1 MRVRYSIW
9 DPSGNI
15 TALVESPVPAERQ
28 SAVASALMARHPAVE
43 QLGFVTWQA
52 EDGSDAALRM
62 AGGEFCGNASMSA
75 AALLQSRWASAAPS
89 GAWITRSLRV
99 SGARRPVAVRLCRQ
113 AEGLYAGGVCMPKAR
128 EIVETDFRWG
138 SLRGTLPLVRME
150 GISHVIVSDASPLFA
165 LKDRPAEAEE
175 AVKAW
180 CAALDAEGLGLM
192 FLELGEG
199 DPRLTPLVYIPG
211 SGTLFWEN
219 SCASGSSAAGMA
231 LAAGSGRALR
241 LRLEQPG
248 GCLQVESDPKSG
260 ETWLYGRTALLG
272 QYDTEI
278 RG

>member
-15 TALVESPVPAERQ
+15 TALVESPVPVERQ
-28 SAVASALMARHPAVE
+28 SAVAAELMARHPAVE
-43 QLGFVTWQA
+43 QLGFVSWQA
-52 EDGSDAALRM
+52 EDGTDAVLRM

-75 AALLQSRWASAAPS
+75 AALLQSRLESAAPS

-99 SGARRPVAVRLCRQ
+99 SGAKQPVAVRLQGEKEDVYRG
-113 AEGLYAGGVCMPKAR
+113 AVCMPKAR
-128 EIVETDFRWG
+128 AIVETAFRWG
-138 SLRGTLPLVRME
+138 SLSGRLPLVRME
-150 GISHVIVSDASPLFA
+150 GISHVIVSDASSLFA

-175 AVKAW
+175 AVKTW

-192 FLELGEG
+192 FLEHGVG

-211 SGTLFWEN
+211 SNTLFWES

-231 LAAGSGRALR
+231 LAAESGRALR
-241 LRLEQPG
+241 LTLAQPG
-248 GCLQVESDPKSG
+248 GSLQVKSDPKSG

>member
-15 TALVESPVPAERQ
+15 TALVESPVPAGRQ
-28 SAVASALMARHPAVE
+28 SAVAAELMARHPAVE
-43 QLGFVTWQA
+43 QLGFVSWRA
-52 EDGSDAALRM
+52 EDGTDAALRM

-75 AALLQSRWASAAPS
+75 AALLQSRMESTAPS
-89 GAWITRSLRV
+89 GAWINRSLRV
-99 SGARRPVAVRLCRQ
+99 SGAKQPVAVRLQGEKEDVYRG
-113 AEGLYAGGVCMPKAR
+113 AVCMPKAR
-128 EIVETDFRWG
+128 AIVETAFRWG
-138 SLRGTLPLVRME
+138 SLYGRLPLVRME
-150 GISHVIVSDASPLFA
+150 GIAHLIVSDASPLFA
-165 LKDRPAEAEE
+165 LKAQPAEAEE

-180 CAALDAEGLGLM
+180 CAALKAEGLGLM
-192 FLELGEG
+192 FLQRGEG

-211 SGTLFWEN
+211 SATVFWES
-219 SCASGSSAAGMA
+219 SCASGSSAVGMA

-241 LRLEQPG
+241 LTLAQPG
-248 GCLQVESDPKSG
+248 GRLQVESDPESG

>member
-15 TALVESPVPAERQ
+15 TALVESPVPAGRQ
-28 SAVASALMARHPAVE
+28 SAVAAELMARHPAVE
-43 QLGFVTWQA
+43 QLGFVSWQA

-75 AALLQSRWASAAPS
+75 AALLQSRLESAAPS

-99 SGARRPVAVRLCRQ
+99 SGADQPIAVRLCGEE
-113 AEGLYAGGVCMPKAR
+113 EGVYRGGVCMPKAR
-128 EIVETDFRWG
+128 AIVETAFRWG
-138 SLRGTLPLVRME
+138 GLSGTLPLVRME

-175 AVKAW
+175 AVKTW

-192 FLELGEG
+192 FLQRGEG

-211 SGTLFWEN
+211 SATLFWES
-219 SCASGSSAAGMA
+219 SCASGSSAVGMA
-231 LAAGSGRALR
+231 LAAGSGRTLR
-241 LRLEQPG
+241 LTLAQPG
-248 GCLQVESDPKSG
+248 GRLQVESDPESG

>member
-1 MRVRYSIW
+1 MRIRYSIW

-15 TALVESPVPAERQ
+15 TALVESPVPDGRQ
-28 SAVASALMARHPAVE
+28 IAVAAELMARHPAVE
-43 QLGFVTWQA
+43 QLGFVSWRA
-52 EDGSDAALRM
+52 EDGTDAALRM

-75 AALLQSRWASAAPS
+75 AALLQSRMESTVPS

-99 SGARRPVAVRLCRQ
+99 SGARQPVAVRLQGEKEDVYRG
-113 AEGLYAGGVCMPKAR
+113 AVCMPKAR
-128 EIVETDFRWG
+128 AIVETAFRWG
-138 SLRGTLPLVRME
+138 SLSGRLPLVRME
-150 GISHVIVSDASPLFA
+150 GIAHLIVSDASSLFA

-175 AVKAW
+175 AVKTW

-192 FLELGEG
+192 FLEHGEG

-211 SGTLFWEN
+211 SATVFWES
-219 SCASGSSAAGMA
+219 SCASGSSAVGMA
-231 LAAGSGRALR
+231 LAAGSGRAQR
-241 LRLEQPG
+241 LTLAQPG
-248 GCLQVESDPKSG
+248 GRLQVESDPKSG

>member
-28 SAVASALMARHPAVE
+28 SAVASELMARHPAVE
-43 QLGFVTWQA
+43 QLGFVSWRA
-52 EDGSDAALRM
+52 EDGTDAALRM

-75 AALLQSRWASAAPS
+75 AALLQSRMESTAPS

-99 SGARRPVAVRLCRQ
+99 SGAKQPVAVRLQGEKEDVYRG
-113 AEGLYAGGVCMPKAR
+113 AVCMPKAR
-128 EIVETDFRWG
+128 AIVETAFRWG
-138 SLRGTLPLVRME
+138 SLSGRLPLVRME
-150 GISHVIVSDASPLFA
+150 GISHVIVSDASSLFA

-175 AVKAW
+175 AVKTW

-192 FLELGEG
+192 FLEHGVG

-211 SGTLFWEN
+211 SNTLFWES

-231 LAAGSGRALR
+231 LAAESGRALR
-241 LRLEQPG
+241 LTLAQPG
-248 GCLQVESDPKSG
+248 GSLQVKSDPKSG

>member
-1 MRVRYSIW
+1 MEPLGYAIL
-9 DPSGNI
+9 DPTGNI
-15 TALVESPVPAERQ
+15 TALVETPVDPARQ
-28 SAVASALMARHPAVE
+28 PETAAALMARHPQVE
-43 QLGFVTWQA
+43 QVGFLSPPA
-52 EDGSDAALRM
+52 EEAVRGTLRM
-62 AGGEFCGNASMSA
+62 AGGEFCGNATMSA
-75 AALLQSRWASAAPS
+75 AALALLDDSPDAGEGPR
-89 GAWITRSLRV
+89 RVLFRV
-99 SGARRPVAVRLCRQ
+99 SGAADPVEVRLER
-113 AEGLYAGGVCMPKAR
+113 ETGDSVRAGVKMPPALG
-128 EIVETDFRWG
+128 IETRPFVYETK
-138 SLRGTLPLVRME
+138 RGDLPVVWME

-180 CAALDAEGLGLM
+180 CRELGAEGLGLM

-231 LAAGSGRALR
+231 LAAENGRALR
-241 LRLEQPG
+241 LTLEQPG
-248 GCLQVESDPKSG
+248 GRLQVESDPESG

>member
-15 TALVESPVPAERQ
+15 TALVESPVPVERQ

-75 AALLQSRWASAAPS
+75 AALLQSRWEGAAPS
-89 GAWITRSLRV
+89 GVWITRSLRV
-99 SGARRPVAVRLCRQ
+99 SGAKQPVAVRLCREE
-113 AEGLYAGGVCMPKAR
+113 EGVYRGAVCMPKAR
-128 EIVETDFRWG
+128 AIVETAFRWG
-138 SLRGTLPLVRME
+138 GLSGRLPLVRME

-180 CAALDAEGLGLM
+180 CRELGAEGLGLM

-231 LAAGSGRALR
+231 LAAENGRALR
-241 LRLEQPG
+241 LTLEQPG
-248 GCLQVESDPKSG
+248 GRLQVESDPESG

>member
-15 TALVESPVPAERQ
+15 TALVESPVPAGRQ
-28 SAVASALMARHPAVE
+28 SAVAAELMARHPAVE
-43 QLGFVTWQA
+43 QLGFVSWRA
-52 EDGSDAALRM
+52 EDGTDAALRM

-75 AALLQSRWASAAPS
+75 AALLQSRLESTAPS

-99 SGARRPVAVRLCRQ
+99 SGAKQPVAVRLQGEKEDVYRG
-113 AEGLYAGGVCMPKAR
+113 AVCMPKAR
-128 EIVETDFRWG
+128 AIVETAFRWG
-138 SLRGTLPLVRME
+138 SLSGRLPLVRME
-150 GISHVIVSDASPLFA
+150 GIAHLIVSDASPLFS

-180 CAALDAEGLGLM
+180 CAALKAEGLGLM
-192 FLELGEG
+192 FLQRGEG

-211 SGTLFWEN
+211 SATVFWES
-219 SCASGSSAAGMA
+219 SCASGSSAVGMA
-231 LAAGSGRALR
+231 LAAGSGRAQR
-241 LRLEQPG
+241 LTLAQPG
-248 GCLQVESDPKSG
+248 GRLQVESDPESG